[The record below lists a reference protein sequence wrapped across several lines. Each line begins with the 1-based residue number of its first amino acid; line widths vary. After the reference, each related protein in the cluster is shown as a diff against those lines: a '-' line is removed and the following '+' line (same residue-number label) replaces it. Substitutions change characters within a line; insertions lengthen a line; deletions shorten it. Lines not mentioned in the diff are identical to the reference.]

1 MQIQSSVNS
10 RSPRSKLAS
19 RVTAALSVGLVV
31 TALPASAAGTLER
44 IQKSGHI
51 SLGYLADARPFS
63 TGAEGSKPEGFSIAL
78 CEKVVERVKAQL
90 SLPQLAIDWVP
101 VTAKG
106 DLAKVREGAI
116 DLMCTPAAETLS
128 RRQDVSFSIPVFPAG
143 MRAVLRKDAAAA
155 LRDALANTPGAKS
168 SNAAPV
174 WRGAPAAKLLEKKT
188 FAVVAG
194 STSESWLA
202 GKISMFQ
209 MTKAQTVL
217 VPDYR
222 TGLQQLA
229 DRKVDVFFGDRA
241 VMLGAMDSAQRQNL
255 TVLDRMLTHEP
266 VSLALARGDDEFRL
280 TVDSALSATYTA
292 TNFGELFAKWFGE
305 YDESAR
311 TFYTWTAIQQ

>member
-1 MQIQSSVNS
+1 MQIQSSNIS
-10 RSPRSKLAS
+10 RSPRSKPAS
-19 RVTAALSVGLVV
+19 RVTAALAVGLAV

-44 IQKSGHI
+44 IQQSGHI
-51 SLGYLADARPFS
+51 KLGYLADARPFS
-63 TGAEGSKPEGFSIAL
+63 SSEGGKADGFSVAL
-78 CEKVVERVKAQL
+78 CEKVVDRIKAQL
-90 SLPQLAIDWVP
+90 SLPQLVVDWVQVQP
-101 VTAKG
+101 KG

-155 LRDALANTPGAKS
+155 LRDAIANAPGAKGS
-168 SNAAPV
+168 SGPPV

-202 GKISMFQ
+202 SKIAMFQ

-266 VSLALARGDDEFRL
+266 VSLSLARGDDEFRL
-280 TVDSALSATYTA
+280 TVDSALSAAYTA
-292 TNFGELFAKWFGE
+292 ANFGELYAKWFGQ